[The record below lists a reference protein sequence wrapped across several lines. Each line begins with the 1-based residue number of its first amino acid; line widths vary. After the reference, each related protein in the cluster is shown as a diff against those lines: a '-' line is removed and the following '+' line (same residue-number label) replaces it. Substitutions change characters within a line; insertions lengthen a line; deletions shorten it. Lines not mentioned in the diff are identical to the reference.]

1 MTRTETLRRLT
12 AKEAEKLLAGRD
24 YPIEQSAAWARYE
37 KALGHQVWGR
47 YVYEDGQQ
55 PVAYCTPTRL
65 VAAPSYGLSTVP
77 SGSKSSHPSVKPTCA
92 AC

>member
-12 AKEAEKLLAGRD
+12 AKEAEKLLSGRD

-55 PVAYCTPTRL
+55 PVAY

-77 SGSKSSHPSVKPTCA
+77 SGSKSSHPSVKPTCV

>member
-12 AKEAEKLLAGRD
+12 AKEAEKLLAGRY

-55 PVAYCTPTRL
+55 PVAYVVL
-65 VAAPSYGLSTVP
+65 
-77 SGSKSSHPSVKPTCA
+77 
-92 AC
+92 

>member
-37 KALGHQVWGR
+37 KAL
-47 YVYEDGQQ
+47 
-55 PVAYCTPTRL
+55 ATRCGD
-65 VAAPSYGLSTVP
+65 ATSMKTA
-77 SGSKSSHPSVKPTCA
+77 SSQ
-92 AC
+92 